1 MPHRALLAI
10 LIEIHLIYIFVV
22 RIIGDVGTEPGPDVA
37 CFQTLWSFVIVSTLR
52 LLPKPASI
60 DSYVSDSEGDV
71 GIERVWWVR
80 REVFEPEPDLLL
92 RVGGKRCAVAG
103 VGGDAG
109 AQDVDLET
117 WVVFRVPDGG
127 S

>member
-1 MPHRALLAI
+1 M
-10 LIEIHLIYIFVV
+10 
-22 RIIGDVGTEPGPDVA
+22 A
-37 CFQTLWSFVIVSTLR
+37 CFQTLWSFVIISTLR

-60 DSYVSDSEGDV
+60 DSYVSDSEGDI

-92 RVGGKRCAVAG
+92 RVGGKRYAIAG
-103 VGGDAG
+103 VGGDTG
-109 AQDVDLET
+109 AQNVDLET